1 MKRAI
6 LIYSAALSLLVP
18 AGALAGQRGHGQG
31 PKPEHAQGPKGGAP
45 HGNDHANAQGHKN
58 RPHGEHARGNAGA
71 TSVQRKLQHNTNLA
85 GKVQSRLPAGTDLNA
100 AASGFRNLG
109 QFVAAVNVSN
119 EAGIGFNDLKTRM
132 VDRRMSLGQAVH
144 DLKPNTDASI
154 VKRAEKEAD
163 DLIRSTEKAKPRSE
177 RKHGER

>member
-31 PKPEHAQGPKGGAP
+31 HTQGPKAGAP
-45 HGNDHANAQGHKN
+45 HGNEHANAPDHKN
-58 RPHGEHARGNAGA
+58 RAHGGRARGNHEA

-100 AASGFRNLG
+100 ASAGFRNLG

-119 EAGIGFNDLKTRM
+119 ELGLGFNDLKTRM

-144 DLKPNTDASI
+144 DLRLNTDASV

-177 RKHGER
+177 RRHGDR